1 MRSDFLPLPHVTNF
15 SMSHLL
21 SRGVAEVIVKK
32 DLEKKLQSG
41 KKLRIKFGIDPTGD
55 LLHLGHAVVL
65 LKLKEF
71 QDAGHTVIFLIGD
84 FTARIGDPSGRN
96 KQRPPLSDD
105 QIKKNMES
113 YLSQAGSILDT
124 DSIEV
129 RYNSEWY
136 GKMNLTD
143 LIRVSALTSVTQLLH
158 RAEFKDRVKRGD
170 EISVPEILYP
180 LLQGYDSVVLQSDIE
195 LGGTDQK
202 FNLLMGRQMQER
214 YGQQPQDILM
224 VPILEGL
231 DGKEKMSKTL
241 NNYISLTAS
250 ADDMYG
256 KVMSIPDALIWKYFE
271 YLTRVNEKELQTMSR
286 QIKTQTLNPRDAKM
300 FLARE
305 IVTLFHSEEDAKQSE
320 LQFIQVFQQKGIPDE
335 IPLLMVPQKKMSL
348 VEILVLSKLVSSKAE
363 GKRVIEQGGVAID
376 GVAIIDPHTHITLSK
391 KGALIKKGKRSF
403 VKAVW
408 SGEMK

>member
-1 MRSDFLPLPHVTNF
+1 
-15 SMSHLL
+15 MSHILT
-21 SRGVAEVIVKK
+21 RGVAEAIVKK

-41 KKLRIKFGIDPTGD
+41 KKLRVKFGIDPTGD

-96 KQRPPLSDD
+96 KQRVPLTDE
-105 QIKKNMES
+105 QIKQNMQS
-113 YLSQAGSILDT
+113 YLAQAERVLDT
-124 DSIEV
+124 DKIEV

-136 GKMNLTD
+136 GKMDLTD

-180 LLQGYDSVVLQSDIE
+180 LLQGYDSVVLQADVE

-231 DGKEKMSKTL
+231 DGRDKMSKSL
-241 NNYISLTAS
+241 NNYISLTAE
-250 ADDMYG
+250 AHDMYG
-256 KVMSIPDALIWKYFE
+256 KIMSIPDALIWKYFE
-271 YLTRVNEKELQTMSR
+271 YLTRVAEKELQTMSR
-286 QIKTQTLNPRDAKM
+286 QIKAQTLNPRDTKM
-300 FLARE
+300 MLARE
-305 IVTLFHSEEDAKQSE
+305 IVTIFHSAKDAQEAE
-320 LQFIQVFQQKGIPDE
+320 LQFIQVFQQKGVPDE
-335 IPLLMVPQKKMSL
+335 IPLVVIPQKKML
-348 VEILVLSKLVSSKAE
+348 LGEILVFAKLVSSKAE
-363 GKRVIEQGGVAID
+363 ARRVIEQGGVAVD
-376 GVAIIDPHTHITLSK
+376 GKTVKNPNEILTLTKNGS
-391 KGALIKKGKRSF
+391 LIKKGKRGF
-403 VKAVW
+403 VNVML
-408 SGEMK
+408 GE